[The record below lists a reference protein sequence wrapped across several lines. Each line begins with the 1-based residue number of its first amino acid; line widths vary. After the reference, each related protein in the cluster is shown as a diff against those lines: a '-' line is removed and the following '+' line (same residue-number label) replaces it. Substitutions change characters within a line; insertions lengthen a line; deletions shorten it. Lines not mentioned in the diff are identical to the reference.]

1 MIRQCAILF
10 GCLALGELIVFL
22 TDIKLPS
29 SIIGMLL
36 LTLFLKLGWIKLH
49 WVQGMS
55 DFLVANLGFFFIPPG
70 VALMLYFDI
79 IAAEFWPIV
88 TASSSCA
95 KWISRPVALAYSR
108 NHSGFLVA
116 PPHIT
121 RRLIWCPAS
130 SRVSIIWRVP

>member
-10 GCLALGELIVFL
+10 GCLALGELIVYL
-22 TDIKLPS
+22 TGIKLPS

-70 VALMLYFDI
+70 VALMLY
-79 IAAEFWPIV
+79 
-88 TASSSCA
+88 T
-95 KWISRPVALAYSR
+95 
-108 NHSGFLVA
+108 LVSTLLVLV
-116 PPHIT
+116 IT
-121 RRLIWCPAS
+121 GWVHQLTRKLK
-130 SRVSIIWRVP
+130 

>member
-22 TDIKLPS
+22 TGIKLPS

-70 VALMLYFDI
+70 VALMLYFNI
-79 IAAEFWPIV
+79 IATEFWPIAISSLVSSLLVLVV
-88 TASSSCA
+88 TG
-95 KWISRPVALAYSR
+95 WVHQL
-108 NHSGFLVA
+108 
-116 PPHIT
+116 T
-121 RRLIWCPAS
+121 RKIK
-130 SRVSIIWRVP
+130 